1 MKYEENNSMKYE
13 GNNSR
18 MSIYKKFHT

>member
-13 GNNSR
+13 ENNSR